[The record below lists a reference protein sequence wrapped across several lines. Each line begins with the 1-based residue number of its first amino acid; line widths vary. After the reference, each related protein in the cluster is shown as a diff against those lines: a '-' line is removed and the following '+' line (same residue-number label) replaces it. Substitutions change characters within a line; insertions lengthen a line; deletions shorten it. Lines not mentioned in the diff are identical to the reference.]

1 MTIRQ
6 SIFSGMRRSAC
17 VALAG
22 LCSLGAAGC
31 VPGLPTVEANRH
43 GAGEVMRVIDGD
55 TIDVARTSG
64 KTETVRLIG
73 IDTPETKRPDT
84 PVECG
89 GREATHSMIR
99 LAFGSGADGDGDG
112 LFDRGE
118 GGGRRVT
125 LRTDRSQDRRD
136 RYGRLLAYVKLRGGA
151 QLNLTQVRRGWAETY
166 VFADRPFRLA
176 DRFHAAQRR
185 AADLGRGA
193 WTLCG
198 GSFHTPA
205 R

>member
-1 MTIRQ
+1 MTTRQ
-6 SIFSGMRRSAC
+6 SIFSGMSRSTC

-22 LCSLGAAGC
+22 LCAFGAAGC
-31 VPGLPTVEANRH
+31 VPGLPAVEANRH
-43 GAGEVMRVIDGD
+43 GAGEIMRVIDGD
-55 TIDVARTSG
+55 TIDVARASG

-73 IDTPETKRPDT
+73 IDTPETKRPNT

-99 LAFGSGADGDGDG
+99 LAFGSGADDDRDG

-118 GGGRRVT
+118 GEGRRVT
-125 LRTDRSQDRRD
+125 LRTDRSQNRRD
-136 RYGRLLAYVKLRGGA
+136 RYGRLLAYVKLRRGP
-151 QLNLTQVRRGWAETY
+151 QLNLAQVRRGWAETY

-176 DRFHAAQRR
+176 DRFHAAERR
-185 AADLGRGA
+185 AAEAGRGA
-193 WTLCG
+193 WHLCG
-198 GSFHTPA
+198 GSFHVPA